1 LLQPILLTLTVKSIA
16 LFATLMGLPHDV
28 QGFLVYI
35 GGRRYIVAEACSGLA
50 YVTLAIFL
58 GYSFGCLLYRSFAR
72 IAGLALFSAFLGVA
86 CNIARVNAIV
96 SIDWMRGTQMDLAAH
111 GNIQWIALFATLMV
125 LFYVLSRLEGD
136 PATPAAPVASAY
148 AADKAIGVR
157 KFAPVLAATSALLV
171 TAGAIALPASEVGPP
186 REPRSLQISSVS
198 GWRLV
203 NPQATW
209 SVTPRGSTQSIRL
222 TFASG
227 SRDVDVVIVETLVP
241 DAKLSESDLGP
252 VDDGF
257 SRHGLARVEEG
268 CADSACT
275 SLLHAT
281 WERDHGRQT
290 RHAYYALSV
299 GDFTS
304 VSSSAVRVA
313 YAWRRL
319 TRQRDGQRLIG
330 FVAEGAALD
339 VNEVAANFEM
349 LQTALN
355 GPPGMRSGDHAAHP
369 PMRAMKANADR

>member
-1 LLQPILLTLTVKSIA
+1 
-16 LFATLMGLPHDV
+16 
-28 QGFLVYI
+28 
-35 GGRRYIVAEACSGLA
+35 
-50 YVTLAIFL
+50 
-58 GYSFGCLLYRSFAR
+58 
-72 IAGLALFSAFLGVA
+72 
-86 CNIARVNAIV
+86 
-96 SIDWMRGTQMDLAAH
+96 
-111 GNIQWIALFATLMV
+111 
-125 LFYVLSRLEGD
+125 
-136 PATPAAPVASAY
+136 
-148 AADKAIGVR
+148 
-157 KFAPVLAATSALLV
+157 
-171 TAGAIALPASEVGPP
+171 
-186 REPRSLQISSVS
+186 
-198 GWRLV
+198 
-203 NPQATW
+203 
-209 SVTPRGSTQSIRL
+209 
-222 TFASG
+222 
-227 SRDVDVVIVETLVP
+227 
-241 DAKLSESDLGP
+241 

-355 GPPGMRSGDHAAHP
+355 GPPGMRSGDHAAHS
-369 PMRAMKANADR
+369 PMRAMNANADR